1 MAYFF
6 QKKQNFAV
14 QEQILSDEEDNL
26 KSLATKTPA
35 LEKPDLNTEG
45 SEPLLLEAPDQS
57 EKPMEFESDKIAPLK
72 KKVSKP
78 KSEKPIKDSLDVVTS
93 EKLENISDLEL
104 STPSEQSLKPSLTET
119 RAEGLQVNL
128 TDDAQSTNEFKS
140 EQISKKHSRNEII
153 PNQQESF
160 GIDKKEQVESAWSL
174 DIPREPETDQAD
186 VQMTQIYKEIA
197 NVESKLEMEGTD
209 ELTVPSIETKRQR
222 LKKKDI
228 EKRDDSVHVE
238 TRESVEQTDDFKA
251 QPSKGVKVKPKP
263 SERRDS
269 SVDVETRQQL
279 ETLVD
284 TPPFMD
290 DKKSEKLKPVSI
302 NERRESLN
310 VQAKEN
316 LIESTDDI
324 LATAVS
330 DESKI
335 RPSSIRESK
344 RESFKIQQQ
353 DEIES
358 TTDIPITDQNLSEK
372 IKPSTTREKR
382 RSVSVT
388 RPDMVE
394 HAEDKSE
401 DEKPATEKVRPTSRT
416 PEKPSLNISSPK
428 IHENVSEDSSSKLQE
443 KERAVL
449 KTSELKEPSL
459 NVQDTQVKL
468 EATDDL
474 NDDVKPKKENIKP
487 KSVKPEEIEYP
498 VSVEKGPVKVEATD
512 KVDQDQPKSQKIKS
526 QKLPKKEKSLKVNQA
541 STTKL
546 ETATNLEEEQPPKD
560 QTKIKPKSVKDKKT
574 SIEVKNVEESENAIP
589 IVTDETRKIHISV
602 EPWNKIEEIAPL
614 EVLDKDKIETA
625 EDYIVDEPVTPEL
638 APGVTVQDNQA
649 KASATSTGTTIE
661 EIIPVTE
668 KVDSIPETPKKK
680 STKVKEPIQGKDE
693 EPVGGIKLKKAQ
705 TGKRELDKA
714 EVEKI
719 SLKHHELERI
729 PHEEEPE
736 KETGVILSNP
746 IMDDKK
752 PKTSVAKPKKI
763 EKRRDSVKVSKS
775 QKLDDNTQALK
786 GQAKSEIIQPT
797 IEEEQKPSALK
808 ERAAS
813 EPFVKINKIIEKPGK
828 VGFLRR
834 PSDFMIA
841 KTIDLETLRAKMES
855 TKEGSSEST
864 EELSEE
870 DLLPKKENIK
880 PKSLKPEEIEYSVG
894 VEKGPPLIEPSTKE
908 ANQTDDKAVKPEKSE
923 PKIVVQRKTPKVVK
937 ETQSAEETSNLKP
950 GSTPVAELQK
960 PTVNS
965 KFACPFFIGQQT
977 CTKSNYIYNHR

>member
-1 MAYFF
+1 M
-6 QKKQNFAV
+6 NFAV
-14 QEQILSDEEDNL
+14 QEQILSDEEDDL
-26 KSLATKTPA
+26 KSLATKNPA
-35 LEKPDLNTEG
+35 LEKPKLSTE
-45 SEPLLLEAPDQS
+45 SNEPLLLEAPDNS
-57 EKPMEFESDKIAPLK
+57 ETPIDFVSDQVAPL

-78 KSEKPIKDSLDVVTS
+78 KAEKPIKDSLDVVTS

-128 TDDAQSTNEFKS
+128 TDDAQSTYEFKS
-140 EQISKKHSRNEII
+140 EQISKKHSKNEII

-160 GIDKKEQVESAWSL
+160 GIDKKEQLESAWSL

-222 LKKKDI
+222 LKKKHI

-251 QPSKGVKVKPKP
+251 EPAKSVKVKPKQND
-263 SERRDS
+263 RRDS

-310 VQAKEN
+310 VQAKES
-316 LIESTDDI
+316 LIESTDDF
-324 LATAVS
+324 LATALS
-330 DESKI
+330 DEKI
-335 RPSSIRESK
+335 RPNSIRESRK
-344 RESFKIQQQ
+344 ESFKIQKQ
-353 DEIES
+353 DQIES
-358 TTDIPITDQNLSEK
+358 TGDIPMTDQNLSEK
-372 IKPSTTREKR
+372 VKPSTIREKR

-388 RPDMVE
+388 RPETVE
-394 HAEDKSE
+394 HAEGIESNE
-401 DEKPATEKVRPTSRT
+401 DEKPASEKVRPTSRT
-416 PEKPSLNISSPK
+416 PEKSSLNISSPK
-428 IHENVSEDSSSKLQE
+428 IHENVSEDSSSKLQA
-443 KERAVL
+443 KERAIL
-449 KTSELKEPSL
+449 KTSEAKEPSL

-468 EATDDL
+468 EATYDL
-474 NDDVKPKKENIKP
+474 IDEQLLPKENIKP
-487 KSVKPEEIEYP
+487 KSVKPEEIEY
-498 VSVEKGPVKVEATD
+498 SVGVEESPIKIEPTLD
-512 KVDQDQPKSQKIKS
+512 EVDQDQPKSQKIKS
-526 QKLPKKEKSLKVNQA
+526 QKLPKKEKSLEVNQA

-546 ETATNLEEEQPPKD
+546 ETATNLEDEQPPKD
-560 QTKIKPKSVKDKKT
+560 KTKIKPKSVKDKKT
-574 SIEVKNVEESENAIP
+574 SIEVKNVEKNETTIP

-661 EIIPVTE
+661 EIPAITE
-668 KVDSIPETPKKK
+668 KVDSTPEKPKEKPTKIKK
-680 STKVKEPIQGKDE
+680 PIKEKDTVQNE

-705 TGKRELDKA
+705 TGKRELDEAK
-714 EVEKI
+714 VEKI
-719 SLKHHELERI
+719 TLKHHEVEHV

-752 PKTSVAKPKKI
+752 PKTSIAKPKKI

-775 QKLDDNTQALK
+775 QKLDNTQALK
-786 GQAKSEIIQPT
+786 DQAKSEIIQPT
-797 IEEEQKPSALK
+797 IEEEQKSSKPLRS
-808 ERAAS
+808 AS
-813 EPFVKINKIIEKPGK
+813 EPIVKSNIIIEKAGK
-828 VGFLRR
+828 LGFLRR

-841 KTIDLETLRAKMES
+841 KTIDLETLQAKM
-855 TKEGSSEST
+855 EST

-880 PKSLKPEEIEYSVG
+880 PKSVKPEEIEYSVG
-894 VEKGPPLIEPSTKE
+894 VEKGPVLIEPTTEE
-908 ANQTDDKAVKPEKSE
+908 ANQTEDKAVKPEKSE
-923 PKIVVQRKTPKVVK
+923 PKIVVNRKTPKVVK
-937 ETQSAEETSNLKP
+937 ETQSSEETSNIRP
-950 GSTPVAELQK
+950 GSPAELQN

-965 KFACPFFIGQQT
+965 KFACLFSYWPTNMYKIKRYTIQ
-977 CTKSNYIYNHR
+977 S